1 MWPLRE
7 LLEARR
13 RFGGVL
19 ATSEAVGGGW
29 KGGLFSIDPRG
40 VLRIL
45 RVLSGQK
52 RGRRNAKR
60 RGGSRI
66 QARTR
71 ASAPGRSSRRGVDM
85 KRKKGDDDEFDVF
98 GDEDVE
104 AIGDDELEDDEEF
117 DEDDL
122 DDDEFSDDV
131 VEDDDLQV
139 NEDDLEEYGNDSE
152 R

>member
-1 MWPLRE
+1 
-7 LLEARR
+7 
-13 RFGGVL
+13 
-19 ATSEAVGGGW
+19 
-29 KGGLFSIDPRG
+29 
-40 VLRIL
+40 
-45 RVLSGQK
+45 
-52 RGRRNAKR
+52 
-60 RGGSRI
+60 
-66 QARTR
+66 
-71 ASAPGRSSRRGVDM
+71 M

-122 DDDEFSDDV
+122 DDDEFTDDDDDFDDDF

-139 NEDDLEEYGNDSE
+139 NEDDLEEFGNDSE